1 MCIMH
6 PRAGQPAQPEDLVDI
21 DALLAAYDEITPD
34 VENPAQKVVF
44 GTSGHRGSSLDG
56 AFNEAHILAITQA
69 ICEYRAGEGTTGPLL
84 VGRDSHGLSE
94 PAWRTVLEVLAGQR
108 RTDPGGQ
115 RGPADADPWRVA
127 RDPAA
132 QPRCR
137 RRCRRH
143 RHHAVAQPAAG
154 RRHQVQPAARRPGRL
169 RRDRLDRVPG
179 ERADRRRQPR
189 GTAEAVRGGPVSRRG
204 STTSSVTTSTTCPR
218 CSTWTRSA
226 PPASGSARTRSAA
239 RAWTTGPRSP
249 SGTGST

>member
-1 MCIMH
+1 MH

-21 DALLAAYDEITPD
+21 DALLAAYDGITPD

-94 PAWRTVLEVLAGQR
+94 PAWRTVLEVLAGNDVQTLVDSADR
-108 RTDPGGQ
+108 LTPTPGVSHAILRLNRGAGAGADGIVITPSHNPP
-115 RGPADADPWRVA
+115 RDGGIKYNPPHGGPADSDATGWIASRANELIAGGNREV
-127 RDPAA
+127 
-132 QPRCR
+132 R
-137 RRCRRH
+137 RKSFE
-143 RHHAVAQPAAG
+143 
-154 RRHQVQPAARRPGRL
+154 AAR
-169 RRDRLDRVPG
+169 
-179 ERADRRRQPR
+179 AQ
-189 GTAEAVRGGPVSRRG
+189 AG
-204 STTSSVTTSTTCPR
+204 STTSSVTTSTTCPP

-226 PPASGSARTRSAA
+226 VRASGSARTRWAA

-249 SGTGST
+249 SGTAST